1 MVEMVKISEQN
12 ILEKKKLDQLPRG
25 KSLFSKIAAWEQ
37 LLEELQNSN
46 V

>member
-12 ILEKKKLDQLPRG
+12 ILEKKKRYQLPSV
-25 KSLFSKIAAWEQ
+25 KSLFRKIAAWEQ